1 MPISSQPKSLQSSLW
16 TVDAMELLP
25 EADAPVIAMI
35 IQDESD
41 IERPQKRKV
50 KINGIIKKNQF
61 KFIFLFYL
69 NFLFVGNFMATE
81 QKEITDPCAK
91 YNE

>member
-1 MPISSQPKSLQSSLW
+1 MQWS
-16 TVDAMELLP
+16 LLP

-50 KINGIIKKNQF
+50 KITKIIKKNQF

-69 NFLFVGNFMATE
+69 NFLNFV
-81 QKEITDPCAK
+81 K
-91 YNE
+91 

>member
-1 MPISSQPKSLQSSLW
+1 MNGGSNG
-16 TVDAMELLP
+16 ALP

-50 KINGIIKKNQF
+50 KITRIIKKNQF

-69 NFLFVGNFMATE
+69 NFLNL
-81 QKEITDPCAK
+81 
-91 YNE
+91 

>member
-1 MPISSQPKSLQSSLW
+1 
-16 TVDAMELLP
+16 MELLP

-50 KINGIIKKNQF
+50 KITRIIKKNQF
-61 KFIFLFYL
+61 KFIFLF
-69 NFLFVGNFMATE
+69 LFKFFKFV
-81 QKEITDPCAK
+81 K
-91 YNE
+91 